1 MAAAGPSLSPSPTP
15 IALEQDHRTT
25 AQGPDLWRDQ
35 LRRAGVDQQRRA
47 RPAEHVDRL
56 SADVHRGLCADPVA
70 GPPVRE
76 LRDPM
81 PWTPYADWIFTVV
94 STGSLLL
101 IAWLVL
107 RPRP

>member
-1 MAAAGPSLSPSPTP
+1 MRLNKITGP
-15 IALEQDHRTT
+15 
-25 AQGPDLWRDQ
+25 
-35 LRRAGVDQQRRA
+35 LRRALIYGAISYGGLVLINN
-47 RPAEHVDRL
+47 AELDLPNMV
-56 SADVHRGLCADPVA
+56 CADPVA
-70 GPPVRE
+70 GPPVRQ